1 MRPCYN
7 RDYRKQMLMFSERM
21 ASIMKVSYIKLWHM
35 LLDRNMKKKD
45 LQEKAGLT
53 NYAMLKLSRNENV
66 STEIIGKICRALDCT
81 TDQIIEFIP
90 EKEE

>member
-1 MRPCYN
+1 
-7 RDYRKQMLMFSERM
+7 
-21 ASIMKVSYIKLWHM
+21 MKVSYIKLWHM

-66 STEIIGKICRALDCT
+66 STEIIGKICRALGCT

-90 EKEE
+90 EEEE

>member
-1 MRPCYN
+1 
-7 RDYRKQMLMFSERM
+7 
-21 ASIMKVSYIKLWHM
+21 MKVSYIKLWHM

>member
-1 MRPCYN
+1 
-7 RDYRKQMLMFSERM
+7 MLMFSERM
-21 ASIMKVSYIKLWHM
+21 GSERMAPIMKVSYIKLWHM

-66 STEIIGKICRALDCT
+66 STEIIGKICRALGCT

-90 EKEE
+90 EEEE